1 MPIVTG
7 GFGNVC
13 SDGTWGIADVCSC
26 IHKARITAAQLFL
39 DLSDD
44 EIVEKVVAHDSTC
57 EIYGGS
63 CCNCEPRIVLLTV
76 SGEIAIDE
84 NGSLVT
90 ERMN

>member
-13 SDGTWGIADVCSC
+13 SDGMWVTQVCSC
-26 IHKARITAAQLFL
+26 IHKARITAVQLLL

-44 EIVEKVVAHDSTC
+44 EIVEKWVAHDHDC
-57 EIYGGS
+57 QIYGGS
-63 CCNCEPRIVLLTV
+63 CCNCSPRIVLLTV
-76 SGEIAIDE
+76 AGEIAIDE
-84 NGSLVT
+84 NGALVP